1 MSLDARLYNKTNG
14 SERLEAQRGPSV
26 LAASMSVDARLYN
39 KTNGSERME
48 AHRGP
53 SMLAA
58 SMGLDAVLY
67 NKTNGSECMEA
78 HGGPSMLAAS
88 MGLDTFYIVKPMFG
102 SVEAEGDSGLYN
114 IKKKESLRGLDDL
127 QSLSS
132 ATQGG

>member
-1 MSLDARLYNKTNG
+1 
-14 SERLEAQRGPSV
+14 
-26 LAASMSVDARLYN
+26 
-39 KTNGSERME
+39 
-48 AHRGP
+48 
-53 SMLAA
+53 MLAA

-67 NKTNGSECMEA
+67 NRTNGSECMEA

>member
-1 MSLDARLYNKTNG
+1 MLAASMGLDAVLYNKTSG
-14 SERLEAQRGPSV
+14 SEC
-26 LAASMSVDARLYN
+26 
-39 KTNGSERME
+39 ME

-67 NKTNGSECMEA
+67 NKTNGSERMEA